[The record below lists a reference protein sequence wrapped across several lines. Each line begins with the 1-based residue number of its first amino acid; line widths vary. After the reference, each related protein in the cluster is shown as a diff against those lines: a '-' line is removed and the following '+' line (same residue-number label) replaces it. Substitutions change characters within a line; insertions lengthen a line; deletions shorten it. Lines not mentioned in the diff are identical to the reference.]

1 MQICVVLKRKND
13 DKIPQHHHDASCGK
27 STLVGGS
34 LRDLNPLPYVYT
46 SDKGTSVS
54 LKIQLSVAVDCVEV
68 YLVSSIFLI
77 LLILLHVFL
86 PKNRELTNKPGANM
100 CSLEKEK

>member
-1 MQICVVLKRKND
+1 MLLAIDQLYTATVQIKEL
-13 DKIPQHHHDASCGK
+13 
-27 STLVGGS
+27 
-34 LRDLNPLPYVYT
+34 
-46 SDKGTSVS
+46 
-54 LKIQLSVAVDCVEV
+54 QLAVEV